1 MHPRNKNEKDKI
13 ILNIADQFNCNNN
26 AGFNLTNFKVKFINQ
41 FFQDVINDYEKSI
54 IGTFTKGLLDKIKE
68 ADTHE
73 LYFTITKF
81 DNDIGFSL
89 IHQDFEQE
97 NTDLGNPNQ
106 QYINL
111 NQTETDGVIASN
123 SGVEDKEQRLRNIR
137 RMELTKHGVIPE
149 FIKISEIY

>member
-1 MHPRNKNEKDKI
+1 M
-13 ILNIADQFNCNNN
+13 
-26 AGFNLTNFKVKFINQ
+26 
-41 FFQDVINDYEKSI
+41 INDYEKSI

-97 NTDLGNPNQ
+97 NTDLGNPDQ